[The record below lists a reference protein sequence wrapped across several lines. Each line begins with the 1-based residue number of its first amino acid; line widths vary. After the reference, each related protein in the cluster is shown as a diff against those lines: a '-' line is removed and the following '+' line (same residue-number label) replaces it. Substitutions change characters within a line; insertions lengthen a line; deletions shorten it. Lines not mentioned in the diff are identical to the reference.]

1 MKRNGTWTRRELLAA
16 GGGFGSGAMLGAR
29 GALGAGAAFG
39 AQGRGVRPPNIVV
52 ILIDDYGWRDLGCY
66 GSTFYE
72 TPNLDKFARESVR
85 FTNGYAACPVCS
97 PTRASVLTGQY
108 PVRSGVTDWIAGR
121 KQWPAAK
128 ALCPRTKTELAL
140 EHTTLAEALQPAGY
154 VSASVGKWHL
164 GGEGFSPRE
173 QGFALNA
180 GGTAGGSPRSWWP
193 PYQLETLTDPAPEK
207 DEYLAH
213 YLTRRAVAFMEQNK
227 EKPFFLYLP
236 HFSVHI
242 PLGAPPALVE
252 KYKRKVAAGE
262 SAGAAQGDATYGAMV
277 EAMDDAV
284 GLLLRKIDELGL
296 AENTL
301 VFFLA
306 DNGGLRYEG
315 ASKKHVT
322 DNAPLRAGK
331 GHLYEGGIR
340 VPFMVRWKGKVRPG
354 VSDVAVCSTDVFP
367 TALAAAGVKAG
378 SEIDGVDL
386 LPHLTKRGAVKREAL
401 YWHYPHYSN
410 QGGVPGGVVRQG
422 DWKLIEFY
430 EDGRLELYN
439 LKDDIGERRNLARL
453 EAGRA
458 RAMRL
463 KLSMWREER
472 KAIMPVA
479 NPGYDAGKADQGLTG
494 AEMPTPPVP

>member
-1 MKRNGTWTRRELLAA
+1 MKMYGTWTRRELLAA
-16 GGGFGSGAMLGAR
+16 GG
-29 GALGAGAAFG
+29 AGAAFG
-39 AQGRGVRPPNIVV
+39 AQGRGERLPNIVV

-72 TPNLDKFARESVR
+72 TPNLDRFAKEAVR

-121 KQWPAAK
+121 KQWPASK
-128 ALCPRTKTELAL
+128 ALCPRTKTELPL
-140 EHTTLAEALQPAGY
+140 EFTTLAEALREKGY
-154 VSASVGKWHL
+154 VSASIGKWHL
-164 GGEGFSPRE
+164 GGEGFSPLE

-193 PYQLETLTDPAPEK
+193 PYNIPTLTDPEPEK

-213 YLTRRAVAFMEQNK
+213 YLTRRAMTFIEQNK
-227 EKPFFLYLP
+227 ERPFFLYLP

-242 PLGAPPALVE
+242 PLGAPEKLVE
-252 KYKRKVAAGE
+252 KYKKKVE
-262 SAGAAQGDATYGAMV
+262 DGATQGDPTYGAMV
-277 EAMDDAV
+277 EAMDEAV
-284 GLLLRKIDELGL
+284 GTLLRKLDELKL
-296 AENTL
+296 TENTL

-322 DNAPLRAGK
+322 NNAPLRAGK

-340 VPFMVRWKGKVRPG
+340 VPYMVRWKGRAKPG
-354 VSDVAVCSTDVFP
+354 VSDVPVCSVDIFP
-367 TALAAAGVKAG
+367 TALTAAGVKLPDDL
-378 SEIDGVDL
+378 DGVNL
-386 LPHLTKRGAVKREAL
+386 LPHLTNRTAVKREAL

-410 QGGVPGGVVRQG
+410 QGGVPGGAIREG

-430 EDGRLELYN
+430 EDNRLELFN
-439 LKDDIGERRNLARL
+439 LKNDLSEKTNLAQR

-458 RAMRL
+458 KAMQA
-463 KLSMWREER
+463 KLAQWRTAR
-472 KAIMPVA
+472 KAIMPSP
-479 NPGYDAGKADQGLTG
+479 NPGYDPAPADQGLTG
-494 AEMPTPPVP
+494 VEKPTARVV